1 MARSLGADAMAAG
14 PARPEWTR
22 APERGSVT
30 LARFMLWLVHSIGW
44 WPGHLLLYPIAAYF
58 LLASPRPRAAARAYL
73 ARALGRRPGLRDL
86 YRLYFTFAST
96 ILDRAFLVS
105 GRAEHYRVEVHGLEA
120 LQARIA
126 EGRGCLIFGAHL
138 GSFEALRLVADGGC
152 PVELAIMR
160 HEANAA
166 RLKAVFD
173 AVGGAARAAAVIPL
187 GTAESMLRAQ
197 ECLQRNGLVGLLADR
212 APRAER
218 VLEVPFLGQPA
229 PLPTGPHLLAAVLG
243 APVMLAFGIW
253 RGPRHYEVRFEPFAE
268 PLPPGR
274 AGREAAIAERVRRYA
289 ERLEALCREHP
300 YNWFNFYDFWRRDVT

>member
-1 MARSLGADAMAAG
+1 MAVPLGAEAMDPG
-14 PARPEWTR
+14 RARPEWTV
-22 APERGSVT
+22 APERGSVR

-44 WPGHLLLYPIAAYF
+44 WPGHLLLYPIAGYF

-73 ARALGRRPGLRDL
+73 ARALGRPAGLRDL
-86 YRLYFTFAST
+86 FRLYFTFAST

-105 GRAEHYRVEVHGLEA
+105 GKAEHYRVEVQGLEA

-126 EGRGCLIFGAHL
+126 AGRGCLIFGAHL
-138 GSFEALRLVADGGC
+138 GSFEALRLVADRGC
-152 PVELAIMR
+152 PVEVSIMM

-187 GTAESMLRAQ
+187 GTAEAMLRAQ
-197 ECLQRNGLVGLLADR
+197 ECLERNGLVGLLADR

-274 AGREAAIAERVRRYA
+274 AGRKAAVAERVRRYA
-289 ERLEALCREHP
+289 ERLDALCREHP
-300 YNWFNFYDFWRRDVT
+300 YNWFNFYDFWRRGDA